1 MSSRCTRTPRNIASV
16 ASRSDQAATRAAW
29 SISWTCSWR
38 SRWTIRPGSWPRATT
53 DTPQLCSPTP
63 TIAGRGAPTFSRVN
77 LAGILTASAELFG
90 ANTALKLDER
100 ELTYWALDLASAR
113 LAGLLIARGLVAGQR
128 VAVMLPNV
136 PQLAVAHYGVLRTGA
151 SVVPVSV
158 SLEWDELA
166 SRLGASGARHLLAWH
181 GVAETADAAARQ
193 AGADCLFVTP
203 GEFEKLLLCAQGERE
218 PFECAPSDTAVLL
231 GGHAEV
237 SHERLAQD
245 ARALVA
251 RLRLTE
257 EDVTLTALPM
267 SELLHATIA
276 AGACMT
282 LIERFDPARARAV
295 IQRDRVTVFQRSP
308 AMCSRLER
316 HPDRARYS

>member
-1 MSSRCTRTPRNIASV
+1 M
-16 ASRSDQAATRAAW
+16 
-29 SISWTCSWR
+29 
-38 SRWTIRPGSWPRATT
+38 
-53 DTPQLCSPTP
+53 
-63 TIAGRGAPTFSRVN
+63 
-77 LAGILTASAELFG
+77 
-90 ANTALKLDER
+90 
-100 ELTYWALDLASAR
+100 
-113 LAGLLIARGLVAGQR
+113 
-128 VAVMLPNV
+128 
-136 PQLAVAHYGVLRTGA
+136 
-151 SVVPVSV
+151 SV
-158 SLEWDELA
+158 SLGWHELA
-166 SRLGASGARHLLAWH
+166 SRLGESGSRHLLAWH
-181 GVAETADAAARQ
+181 GVAETADAAARE

-203 GEFEKLLLCAQGERE
+203 GEFEKLLLSAHAERE
-218 PFECAPSDTAVLL
+218 PLECAPSDTAMLVD
-231 GGHAEV
+231 GQGEV

-282 LIERFDPARARAV
+282 LIERFDPARASAV
-295 IQRDRVTVFQRSP
+295 IERDRVTVFQRSP